1 MDSVIIILVLEA
13 SLSNILSLLMK
24 ELKSKEGYL
33 LKVTEVNIN
42 YILPFFPILFG

>member
-1 MDSVIIILVLEA
+1 MDSVITILELEA
-13 SLSNILSLLMK
+13 SLSNSLSLLME

-33 LKVTEVNIN
+33 LKVTKVNVN